1 MRNGTVEGE
10 FQAAFGDAADA
21 VEMTPRMQALEERI
35 QEHLHLE
42 ARSHEAET
50 LALGNQAVSTDG
62 SVLFVQQRPYG
73 QLRNDGDLSYT
84 ERQRYAQRINT
95 VSTKMAEPSY
105 EDLELLIAKMV
116 HEVDLQMMN
125 FTAFYKLLSK
135 ELGSI
140 DLTSKKGFIKKTLSD
155 VISSMK

>member
-1 MRNGTVEGE
+1 
-10 FQAAFGDAADA
+10 
-21 VEMTPRMQALEERI
+21 
-35 QEHLHLE
+35 
-42 ARSHEAET
+42 
-50 LALGNQAVSTDG
+50 
-62 SVLFVQQRPYG
+62 
-73 QLRNDGDLSYT
+73 
-84 ERQRYAQRINT
+84 
-95 VSTKMAEPSY
+95 MAEPSY

-116 HEVDLQMMN
+116 HEVDLQMTN